1 MTMKLIGKGSFTK
14 AYLQDNGKVLLKS
27 VDPIKE
33 CMAFGW
39 FPEHRLFPAVE
50 QIDTGMYEMQYYPKV
65 ASLKQNLT
73 AEDWA
78 LYKELKA
85 LFDAYQAPSNKYD
98 GYSTWYTA
106 FADSDLPEEIKEVL
120 LGALDA
126 CSNMGPDIMF
136 EISPRNVAVDNGRL
150 VLLDCFFQTSMLQKV
165 RNSK

>member
-1 MTMKLIGKGSFTK
+1 MTMKLIGKGAFTK

-50 QIDTGMYEMQYYPKV
+50 MIDTGLYEMQYYAKV
-65 ASLKQNLT
+65 TSLKHNLI
-73 AEDWA
+73 AEDWE

-85 LFDAYQAPSNKYD
+85 LFDASTVPSNKDD
-98 GYSTWYTA
+98 GYSTWYET
-106 FADSDLPEEIKEVL
+106 FSNSDLDEEIKEVL
-120 LGALDA
+120 LEALDA
-126 CSNMGPDIMF
+126 CANVGSDIMF

-165 RNSK
+165 RKSN